1 MSTARVRDLL
11 FEIRDLM
18 LDREDYED
26 TSWTVEEAL
35 GGSSVAT
42 VEVLEAIQFDPE
54 FKDFYERLDEAVRE
68 AYD

>member
-18 LDREDYED
+18 LDREVYED

-35 GGSSVAT
+35 EGSAVAT
-42 VEVLEAIQFDPE
+42 TEVLEAIRFDPE
-54 FKDFYERLDEAVRE
+54 FKDFYVRLDEAVRE